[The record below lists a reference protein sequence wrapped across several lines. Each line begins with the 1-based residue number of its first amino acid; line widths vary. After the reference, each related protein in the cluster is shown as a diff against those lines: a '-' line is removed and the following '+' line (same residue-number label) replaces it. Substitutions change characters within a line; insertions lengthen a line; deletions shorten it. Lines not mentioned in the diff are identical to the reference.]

1 MYHEKIFDEIIQMI
15 RDNLE
20 LIYAYNDDALINIRK
35 FSVQNDHSKY
45 KPLPYNQLIFFLEEV
60 ISEIINIPYLYDF
73 RSLE

>member
-1 MYHEKIFDEIIQMI
+1 MKMYHEKIFDEIIQMI

-45 KPLPYNQLIFFLEEV
+45 KPLLYNQLIF
-60 ISEIINIPYLYDF
+60 YL
-73 RSLE
+73 